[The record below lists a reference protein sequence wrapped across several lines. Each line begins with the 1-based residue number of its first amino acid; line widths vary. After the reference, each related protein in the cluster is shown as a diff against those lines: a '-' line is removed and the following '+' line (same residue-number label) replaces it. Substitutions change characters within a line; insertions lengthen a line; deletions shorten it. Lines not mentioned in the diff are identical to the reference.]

1 MRSRGSGQV
10 LRHNTFGGEARMYF
24 TTFDPFGRDFQRQ
37 FDRLARYASRQAA
50 VLPLDVVRHDTDVT
64 LRLDVPGIDPEQL
77 EVSVDRGVL
86 TISGKREEERTEND
100 KFFVRERTM
109 GTFTR
114 RLRLSEN
121 LNADAVEASYANGVL
136 EVRVPVLEQAK
147 PRKVEV
153 RKVEI
158 TKADDQA

>member
-1 MRSRGSGQV
+1 
-10 LRHNTFGGEARMYF
+10 MYY
-24 TTFDPFGRDFQRQ
+24 TRFDPFTRDFQR
-37 FDRLARYASRQAA
+37 LARSAFGQASAPA
-50 VLPLDVVRHDTDVT
+50 LDVVRHEGDVT
-64 LRLDVPGIDPEQL
+64 LKLDVPGIDPEQL
-77 EVSVDRGVL
+77 EVTVDRGIL

-114 RLRLSEN
+114 RLRLPET

-136 EVRVPVLEQAK
+136 EVRIPVIEQAK
-147 PRKVEV
+147 PRKIEV

-158 TKADDQA
+158 AQANDEQEIAA

>member
-1 MRSRGSGQV
+1 
-10 LRHNTFGGEARMYF
+10 MYF

-37 FDRLARYASRQAA
+37 FDRLARFAYRQATVPA
-50 VLPLDVVRHDTDVT
+50 LDVVRHETDVT

-77 EVSVDRGVL
+77 EVTVDRGVL

-114 RLRLSEN
+114 RLRLPET
-121 LNADAVEASYANGVL
+121 LNAEAVEASYANGVL
-136 EVRVPVLEQAK
+136 EVKVPVLEQAQ
-147 PRKVEV
+147 PRKIEV

-158 TKADDQA
+158 AQAGGKEEIAA